1 MAKYIAHA
9 YQRRPFLFAH
19 AHKFWKQSASDGC
32 VFAKRGGT
40 EEYSAAV
47 SRDKASSSSHGSE
60 PARGRS
66 AALARGSAGAHADPR
81 IVHPARER
89 GSVER
94 EFPEVREDICLL
106 RMQRESINHLSLQR
120 AADD

>member
-1 MAKYIAHA
+1 MRISGGRFYLRMRIG
-9 YQRRPFLFAH
+9 
-19 AHKFWKQSASDGC
+19 SGSSDGC
-32 VFAKRGGT
+32 VFAKRRGT

-106 RMQRESINHLSLQR
+106 RMQRETINHLSLQR

>member
-1 MAKYIAHA
+1 MGVAKYSGRL
-9 YQRRPFLFAH
+9 YLRMRRG
-19 AHKFWKQSASDGC
+19 SRCSDGC

-47 SRDKASSSSHGSE
+47 SRDEASSSSHGSE

-94 EFPEVREDICLL
+94 EFSEVREDICLL
-106 RMQRESINHLSLQR
+106 RMQRESITL
-120 AADD
+120 A